1 MLTLAPVCRI
11 GGHYRPLLVALQDR
25 CCWSYAIHPHVRGTD
40 RPFLVALTGPCG
52 YGRPIVL
59 TFLTVMF
66 APAAFAVAAHFTT
79 SRRVLLL
86 FDMPIAASISWSIV
100 VVLYKRSSNG

>member
-11 GGHYRPLLVALQDR
+11 GGHYRPLLVALQGR

-52 YGRPIVL
+52 YSRPIVL
-59 TFLTVMF
+59 TAMF

-79 SRRVLLL
+79 SQRVLVLVGL
-86 FDMPIAASISWSIV
+86 PIAASISWSSV
-100 VVLYKRSSNG
+100 VVLYRRSSNG